1 MSFVKKLDDK
11 TEFNAIK
18 TGIKTITTLKK
29 HEQQVY
35 NVWFNHFHALGELV
49 PPAKGPLQW
58 IADNHA
64 KVEKYIRGTYV
75 EPKYKASSMRNHLEG
90 LANVLLAVD
99 KDKFKEVVRPMF
111 NFTLTIQQRIDK
123 TKEDSLLSE
132 KDLANFVTYE
142 ELVKRRDELEAE
154 WMKDPKNLKLNIYHM
169 VLAVNTYVP
178 PLRLDWL
185 DMNIYPPRV
194 KDGKVM
200 KKRFDAWMFPPPP
213 ENDEN
218 YLWEEKEGQWAIVIN
233 ADKIE
238 AKRKDRDLPRQIM
251 RLNDDIEGVT
261 NGKRLNELINTSLTY
276 APRNYV
282 LVGVKT
288 GEAMGDTGY
297 NAALAAM
304 FKPRKPTQNTLRKA
318 YINYWH
324 RKELSTGKL
333 KDIAHRMRHTLFVA
347 MESYR
352 KINASE
358 IKSAP
363 LEPTKLVAVP
373 EVVIPILSPAE
384 PAVIPIVAEVKA
396 APIAPPK
403 VYFNPVEYNK
413 EYRKKNAAVLNK
425 KQADKYAAQKE
436 EILLAK
442 NLRKLNLGQVTRPIE
457 GSIEKYKLY
466 QDRFTGKWKSR
477 LVDEPDEG

>member
-1 MSFVKKLDDK
+1 MCGS
-11 TEFNAIK
+11 
-18 TGIKTITTLKK
+18 ITTTGSVSLCHQIKDLFSGLPTTTQQLK
-29 HEQQVY
+29 
-35 NVWFNHFHALGELV
+35 
-49 PPAKGPLQW
+49 
-58 IADNHA
+58 
-64 KVEKYIRGTYV
+64 KYIRETYV
-75 EPKYKASSMRNHLEG
+75 EPKYKTSSLRNHLEA
-90 LANVLLAVD
+90 LANILLAVD
-99 KDKFKEVVRPMF
+99 KNAYKEVVRPMF

-142 ELVKRRDELEAE
+142 EVVSRRDEMEKE
-154 WMKDPKNLKLNIYHM
+154 WMKDPSNLKLNIYHM

-185 DMNIYPPRV
+185 DMNIYPPR
-194 KDGKVM
+194 KVI
-200 KKRFDAWMFPPPP
+200 KKRADPSTLPPPP
-213 ENDEN
+213 EDLEN
-218 YLWEEKEGQWAIVIN
+218 YLWEEKEGQWAVVIN

-238 AKRKDRDLPRQIM
+238 AKRKSRDLPRQIM

-276 APRNYV
+276 ASRNYV

-288 GEAMGDTGY
+288 GQEMGDTGY

-333 KDIAHRMRHTLFVA
+333 KEIAHRMRYTLFVA

-373 EVVIPILSPAE
+373 EVVIPIL
-384 PAVIPIVAEVKA
+384 PIEVKTIPVLPPEVKHAPMA
-396 APIAPPK
+396 APK
-403 VYFNPVEYNK
+403 KHFDYREYSK
-413 EYRKKNAAVLNK
+413 EYRAAHRDVINK
-425 KQADKYAAQKE
+425 KQSDKYEADKQRMLAVQ
-436 EILLAK
+436 ILG
-442 NLRKLNLGQVTRPIE
+442 KLNRGQVTRPCAK
-457 GSIEKYKLY
+457 SILQYGLKQNEHS
-466 QDRFTGKWKSR
+466 GKWTSA
-477 LVDEPDEG
+477 LVPILGAE